1 MKAVWFRLP
10 ASLRGSL
17 WMILAGVFFT
27 ILSIMIRMASKEV
40 HILEVVFF
48 RYFIN
53 LIIMLPWLISIGL
66 QGLKTNNMKFYVAR
80 STCSFLG
87 ALCWFA
93 AMSLMPL
100 AEATALGFTTPLF
113 ATLGAVLFLSE
124 TVRARRWIAL
134 VTGFLGTLIIL
145 RPGFAVIT
153 TPAMFAIFGALF
165 IAGSALF
172 VKVLSRTDSP
182 NTIVLYTGILAT
194 PISLIP
200 AMFIWVWPTIEG
212 WLWLTGVGAM
222 ATFGHLA
229 YTRAFAIADTSA
241 VLPFDYIRL
250 IFVAIAAFIL
260 FGEVPD
266 IWTWIGGGIIGGATI
281 YIAHREAAAARCIK
295 EPAKSLPAEGTI

>member
-1 MKAVWFRLP
+1 MQAAWMRLP
-10 ASLRGSL
+10 GSLRGAL
-17 WMILAGVFFT
+17 WMVLAGVFFT
-27 ILSIMIRMASKEV
+27 ILSIMIRMASREV

-53 LIIMLPWLISIGL
+53 LIIMLPWLLRIGYR
-66 QGLKTNNMKFYVAR
+66 GLKPNNLKFYVAR
-80 STCSFLG
+80 SSCSFMG

-93 AMSLMPL
+93 AMALMPL

-124 TVRARRWIAL
+124 TVRARRWVAL
-134 VTGFLGTLIIL
+134 FIGFMGTLIIL
-145 RPGFAVIT
+145 RPGFSVIT
-153 TPAMFAIFGALF
+153 APALFAVFGALF

-200 AMFIWVWPTIEG
+200 AAFVWVWPSFEG
-212 WLWLTGVGAM
+212 WLWLVGVGAM

-229 YTRAFAIADTSA
+229 YTRAFAVADTSA

-266 IWTWIGGGIIGGATI
+266 IWTWIGGCVIGSATI
-281 YIAHREAAAARCIK
+281 YIAHRESVA
-295 EPAKSLPAEGTI
+295 AKSDGNKGFIA

>member
-1 MKAVWFRLP
+1 MQAAWMRLP
-10 ASLRGSL
+10 GRLRGAL
-17 WMILAGVFFT
+17 WMVLAGVFFT
-27 ILSIMIRMASKEV
+27 ILSIMIRMASREV

-53 LIIMLPWLISIGL
+53 LIIMLPWLLRIGYR
-66 QGLKTNNMKFYVAR
+66 GLKTNNLKFYVAR
-80 STCSFLG
+80 SSCSFMG

-93 AMSLMPL
+93 AMALMPL

-124 TVRARRWIAL
+124 TVRARRWVAL
-134 VTGFLGTLIIL
+134 FIGFMGTLIIL
-145 RPGFAVIT
+145 RPGFSVIT
-153 TPAMFAIFGALF
+153 APALFAVFGALF

-200 AMFIWVWPTIEG
+200 AAFVWVWPSFEG
-212 WLWLTGVGAM
+212 WLWLVGVGAM

-229 YTRAFAIADTSA
+229 YTRAFAVADTSA

-266 IWTWIGGGIIGGATI
+266 IWTWIGGCVIGSATI
-281 YIAHREAAAARCIK
+281 YIAHRESVA
-295 EPAKSLPAEGTI
+295 AKSDGNKGFIA

>member
-1 MKAVWFRLP
+1 MQAAWMRLP
-10 ASLRGSL
+10 GSLRGAL
-17 WMILAGVFFT
+17 WMVLAGVFFT
-27 ILSIMIRMASKEV
+27 ILSIMIRMASREV

-53 LIIMLPWLISIGL
+53 LIIMLPWLLRIGYR
-66 QGLKTNNMKFYVAR
+66 GLKTNNLKFYVAR
-80 STCSFLG
+80 SSCSFMG

-93 AMSLMPL
+93 AMALMPL

-124 TVRARRWIAL
+124 TVRARRWVAL
-134 VTGFLGTLIIL
+134 FIGFMGTLIIL
-145 RPGFAVIT
+145 RPGFSVIT
-153 TPAMFAIFGALF
+153 APALFAVFGALF

-200 AMFIWVWPTIEG
+200 AAFVWVWPSFEG
-212 WLWLTGVGAM
+212 WLWLVGVGAM

-229 YTRAFAIADTSA
+229 YTRAFAVADTSA

-266 IWTWIGGGIIGGATI
+266 IWTWIGGCVIGSATI
-281 YIAHREAAAARCIK
+281 YIAHRESVA
-295 EPAKSLPAEGTI
+295 AKSDGNKGFIA